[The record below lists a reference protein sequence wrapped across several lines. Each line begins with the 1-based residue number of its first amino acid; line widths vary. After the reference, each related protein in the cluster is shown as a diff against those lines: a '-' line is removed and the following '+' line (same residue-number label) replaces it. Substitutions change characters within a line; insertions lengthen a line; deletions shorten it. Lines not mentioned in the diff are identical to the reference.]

1 MIKVHYI
8 IWGSIGNGFF
18 MASGVPRKGDT
29 VYITESDAYTVK
41 TDAVWEIDRGIYQPF
56 IEIS

>member
-1 MIKVHYI
+1 MIKVYYT

-41 TDAVWEIDRGIYQPF
+41 TDAVWENDDGVYQPF